1 MQNRNAAMKSGLPDH
16 EAEIHPPVFRKL
28 SKVSVTET
36 DIRKGEWGNYVDKK

>member
-1 MQNRNAAMKSGLPDH
+1 MQNPECGDERDN